1 MTVESFGNWVF
12 QPEKQA
18 DVCTNGKLPRDCE
31 GGSVTGPQKKR
42 SFLNEYSLN
51 ALCFAPC
58 LTSSR
63 ACQQAN
69 NLCVPQLS
77 R

>member
-1 MTVESFGNWVF
+1 MYAQMGNCPETVKEDLL
-12 QPEKQA
+12 Q
-18 DVCTNGKLPRDCE
+18 DL
-31 GGSVTGPQKKR
+31 KKR
-42 SFLNEYSLN
+42 GPFLMSILLNEYSLN